1 VQNKKMLLTIST
13 THEPATDLGYLLYK
27 NPSEVQSFQLSFG
40 SAHVFYPETT
50 AERCTVALLLDIDT
64 IDLVRG
70 RRDGQA
76 LDQYVNDRPYVAS
89 SFLSVA
95 IAQVFGSALSGKSR
109 ERQELA
115 NAQIPLEAKIA
126 ALPCAEGEDFLR
138 KLFEPLGYNVDI
150 SSFPVDP
157 HFPDWG
163 MSSYFSVSL
172 KGTKR
177 LSELLNHL
185 YVLIPVLDDG
195 KHYWVGD
202 DEVEKLLRHGKDW
215 LSTHPQRDTIAKRY
229 LKHRRSLANDAL
241 TRLTEGELPDPDSTE
256 EKHATEEAA
265 LEARISLNEQ
275 RLNTVVAVLKRI
287 SAKRLIDLGCGEGNL
302 LKALM
307 KEREFEK
314 IVGMDVSHRALD
326 IAEQRLGMADLPDH
340 QKERINLMQGSLIY
354 KDKRME
360 GFDAA
365 TCIEVIEHLD
375 PYRLDT
381 FEKVLF
387 QFAQP
392 KSVILTTPNIEYNCK
407 FERLPS
413 GQFRHKDHRFEWT
426 RDEFRAWANRV
437 AREHKYS
444 VEYFPVGTTDDVVG
458 PPTQMAVFSK

>member
-1 VQNKKMLLTIST
+1 MLLTIST
-13 THEPATDLGYLLYK
+13 THQPATDLGYLLYK
-27 NPSEVQSFQLSFG
+27 NPSEVQSFKLSFG
-40 SAHVFYPETT
+40 SAHVFYPE
-50 AERCTVALLLDIDT
+50 ANADRCTVALVLDIDS

-95 IAQVFGSALSGKSR
+95 IAQVFSSALSGKSK
-109 ERQELA
+109 ERPDLA
-115 NAQIPLEAKIA
+115 NTQIPLEAKIA
-126 ALPCAEGEDFLR
+126 SLPCIEGEDFLR
-138 KLFEPLGYNVDI
+138 KLFEPLGYLVDVKG
-150 SSFPVDP
+150 FPVDS

-163 MSSYFSVSL
+163 MSAYFSVSL

-215 LSTHPQRDTIAKRY
+215 LSTHPHRDIITKRY

-241 TRLTEGELPDPDSTE
+241 ARLTTGEAPDPDSSE

-275 RLNTVVAVLKRI
+275 RLNSVVAVLKRI

-326 IAEQRLGMADLPDH
+326 IAEQRLGIADLPDH
-340 QKERINLMQGSLIY
+340 QKERIKLMQGSLIY
-354 KDKRME
+354 KDRRME

-375 PYRLDT
+375 PYRLET

-392 KSVILTTPNIEYNCK
+392 PTVILTTPNVEYNCK
-407 FERLPS
+407 FERMPY

-426 RDEFRAWANRV
+426 RKEFKAWASRV
-437 AREHKYS
+437 AREHNYS
-444 VEYFPVGTTDDVVG
+444 VEFSPIGTTDDVVG